1 MLFFRTQTYIGVV
14 LQWDY
19 LFVFFPAWLNSQV
32 LRWKERPKRRPAL
45 TQKTFNLL
53 VFPSIKASSFTAN
66 QLRRVAPERFDL
78 ILMSTQTIDMIGCFR
93 FVMCCVSGNC
103 YANMNVEQFQRHI
116 LQTIDM
122 IGCFRFVMYCV
133 SGNCYG
139 NVNVKQLSLKTCR
152 RNGAKMNLVGVN
164 ESKCY

>member
-1 MLFFRTQTYIGVV
+1 M
-14 LQWDY
+14 
-19 LFVFFPAWLNSQV
+19 
-32 LRWKERPKRRPAL
+32 

-122 IGCFRFVMYCV
+122 IGCFRFVMCCVSGNCYANMNVEQFQRHILQTIDMIGCFRFVMCCV

-152 RNGAKMNLVGVN
+152 RNRAKMNLVGVN